1 VAVSLPAPR
10 WAAFSAIAADLGF
23 CSVWAF
29 PLSLR
34 HRTLGALNLYSRTEH
49 NNDDEARS
57 AARSAARA
65 LAGQAAVVLANAST
79 LMSAEL
85 SNRHLRD
92 ALESRDV
99 IGQAKGI
106 LMARY
111 GVSADRAFEDLRR
124 ASQGNGRKLRDVA
137 EEVVG
142 SISLGRVS

>member
-1 VAVSLPAPR
+1 
-10 WAAFSAIAADLGF
+10 
-23 CSVWAF
+23 
-29 PLSLR
+29 
-34 HRTLGALNLYSRTEH
+34 
-49 NNDDEARS
+49 
-57 AARSAARA
+57 